1 MFYGP
6 VGFYYLVFGEPLKG
20 ALILIF
26 GIVVLNIMT
35 EIFFRPFIGSKQ
47 MNEHPLII
55 FMGFLAGPLTLGIKG
70 LILGPLVL
78 ILSKEFLLNYSEL
91 VSDEDDE
98 THSED
103 TEE

>member
-6 VGFYYLVFGEPLKG
+6 VGAYYLVFGDPIKG

-26 GIVVLNIMT
+26 GVVVLNIMT

-55 FMGFLAGPLTLGIKG
+55 FLGFLAGPLTLGLKG
-70 LILGPLVL
+70 LILGPLIL

-91 VSDEDDE
+91 VSDGADAI
-98 THSED
+98 HSED
-103 TEE
+103 TED